1 MFTARR
7 SIKAAAAALAFFAIG
22 ALTEFGHAAGD
33 EEPALGDNGLHTQP
47 WFVESFLELAD
58 DLAEAE
64 AEGKHF
70 AVIWEQRGCPYCR
83 EMHKV
88 NFADERIRSFITSNF
103 VVLQLDLWGSRK
115 VTDFDGEE
123 LEERY
128 LARKWGINFTPSI
141 MFFPDDPEAVE
152 GQDGKAAEVARM
164 PGYFKPFHFYAM
176 FEYVRARK
184 YQEMGFQKYLQA
196 KFAELE
202 AQGITP
208 DVW

>member
-1 MFTARR
+1 MFSARR
-7 SIKAAAAALAFFAIG
+7 SITAAAGLTGLGYAADDA
-22 ALTEFGHAAGD
+22 
-33 EEPALGDNGLHTQP
+33 EPAIGDNGLHTQP
-47 WFVESFLELAD
+47 WFLDSFLELAD

-83 EMHKV
+83 EMHRV
-88 NFADERIRSFITSNF
+88 NLADERIEGFITENF

-141 MFFPDDPEAVE
+141 VFFPDDPSMVE
-152 GQDGKAAEVARM
+152 GKDGKAAEVARM

-176 FEYVRARK
+176 FEYVRGRK
-184 YQEMGFQKYLQA
+184 YQDMGFQKFLQA